1 MFNNG
6 KVTYGAGELFWPD
19 MPKVGDCINM
29 CKTRK
34 PKQTPDMAVSGQVDK
49 NNKASVI
56 KYDNFYYECDA
67 TNKCPAEPGEEVIK
81 ACQCLN
87 EFAEASAI
95 MQVIR
100 QAGQDMICSSG
111 NPKKPDG
118 SSK

>member
-1 MFNNG
+1 
-6 KVTYGAGELFWPD
+6 
-19 MPKVGDCINM
+19 
-29 CKTRK
+29 
-34 PKQTPDMAVSGQVDK
+34 MALSGQV
-49 NNKASVI
+49 NKDNKSGVV

-67 TNKCPAEPGEEVIK
+67 GNQCPAEPGEEVIK

-111 NPKKPDG
+111 ETKMPDG
-118 SSK
+118 KKVKG